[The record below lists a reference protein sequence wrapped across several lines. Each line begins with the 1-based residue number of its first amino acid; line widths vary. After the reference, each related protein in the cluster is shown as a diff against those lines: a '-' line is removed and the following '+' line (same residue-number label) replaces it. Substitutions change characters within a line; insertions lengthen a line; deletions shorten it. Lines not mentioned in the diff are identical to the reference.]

1 MSARGTSRTSRD
13 QRGITLVEVT
23 VVMVLASLVMVGLVG
38 FYVTSQQQWLTASSQ
53 VVTQREGTLALEQMA
68 DSIRTSAS
76 AVTTL
81 SPDSAHMRLTLFD
94 SLGNATLAFYWNVA
108 DSLLHWEYP
117 PGTPRGPVVASR
129 VNQFRVFENDTLVTI
144 SMLELIDA
152 DGELIPLSGGALMY
166 NHP

>member
-1 MSARGTSRTSRD
+1 MSAPVNPESSRD

-53 VVTQREGTLALEQMA
+53 VVTQREGTLALQQIG
-68 DSIRTSAS
+68 DSIRTSAA
-76 AVTTL
+76 AVITL
-81 SPDSAHMRLTLFD
+81 SPDSLHQRLTLY
-94 SLGNATLAFYWNVA
+94 NATATATMAFFWNPA

-117 PGTPRGPVVASR
+117 PGTARGSVVSSR
-129 VNQFRVFENDTLVTI
+129 VNRFRVFTNDTMVTI
-144 SMLELIDA
+144 AMLELIDP
-152 DGELIPLSGGALMY
+152 DGDLIPLSGGALMY

>member
-1 MSARGTSRTSRD
+1 MEARAHRVAAD

-38 FYVTSQQQWLTASSQ
+38 FYVTSQNQWLNASAQ

-76 AVTTL
+76 AIVTN
-81 SPDSAHMRLTLFD
+81 SPDSLHQRLTLYD
-94 SLGNATLAFYWNVA
+94 TSGNPTLAFYWNA
-108 DSLLHWEYP
+108 GDSLLHWEYP
-117 PGTPRGPVVASR
+117 PGTLRGPVVASR
-129 VNQFRVFENDTLVTI
+129 VNRFRAFENDTLVTI
-144 SMLELIDA
+144 SVLELIDP

>member
-1 MSARGTSRTSRD
+1 MDACGISQTSPD

-38 FYVTSQQQWLTASSQ
+38 FYVASQQQWLTASSQ
-53 VVTQREGTLALEQMA
+53 VVTQREGTLALEQIA

-76 AVTTL
+76 AVVTD
-81 SPDSAHMRLTLFD
+81 SPDSLHQRLTLYDAGGVASMAFFW
-94 SLGNATLAFYWNVA
+94 NAA

-117 PGTPRGPVVASR
+117 PGTARGPVVASR
-129 VNQFRVFENDTLVTI
+129 VNQFRAFENDTLVTI
-144 SMLELIDA
+144 TALEMIDP
-152 DGELIPLSGGALMY
+152 DGDLIPLSGGAMMY